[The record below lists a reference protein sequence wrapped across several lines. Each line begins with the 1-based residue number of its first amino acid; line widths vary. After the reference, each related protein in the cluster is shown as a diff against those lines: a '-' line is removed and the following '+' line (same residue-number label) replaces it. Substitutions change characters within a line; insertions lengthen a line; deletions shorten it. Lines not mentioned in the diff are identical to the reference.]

1 MYMYIWQD
9 PRTNI
14 LKYARWVYTSFCME
28 ETWMCVSSTYTSHN
42 TLTSSRQVRE
52 QSSEEEEEEGVTEEH
67 EVTES
72 EGDDDSGEDLFS
84 SFSADVL
91 HSLSLST
98 GRGCPRML
106 LL

>member
-1 MYMYIWQD
+1 
-9 PRTNI
+9 
-14 LKYARWVYTSFCME
+14 
-28 ETWMCVSSTYTSHN
+28 MCVSSTYTSHN

-52 QSSEEEEEEGVTEEH
+52 QSSEEEEEGVTEEH

-98 GRGCPRML
+98 GRGRPRTL

>member
-1 MYMYIWQD
+1 
-9 PRTNI
+9 
-14 LKYARWVYTSFCME
+14 
-28 ETWMCVSSTYTSHN
+28 MCVSSTHTSHN
-42 TLTSSRQVRE
+42 MLTSSWQVHE
-52 QSSEEEEEEGVTEEH
+52 QSSEEEEEEEGVTEEH

-98 GRGCPRML
+98 GRGRPCTL